1 MNTNDDS
8 QTSPSVRSWRF
19 WLPLAFQTA
28 LIVAIPAQAILVHL
42 TGKTAI
48 LQTVPVDPYDL
59 LRGYSQTLT
68 YDISRSQTLEKLPG
82 WNKLNKEKREDLNL
96 YVILEAPPEQTFSG
110 RPQPWKPIAVSASPP
125 TNLPANQVALQG
137 RLRYGTINY
146 GLETYYF
153 PENQREQLNKD
164 ISQAQTGVERSQRQP
179 LPFVVEVKVD
189 AQGNSVPVSLWVRD
203 RNYRF

>member
-1 MNTNDDS
+1 MNTNNS
-8 QTSPSVRSWRF
+8 ETSPTLRSWRF

-28 LIVAIPAQAILVHL
+28 LIVSIPAQAVLVHL

-48 LQTVPVDPYDL
+48 LQTMPVDPYDL

-68 YDISRSQTLEKLPG
+68 YDISRKQTLEKLPG
-82 WNKLNKEKREDLNL
+82 WKELDQKKTDSLNL
-96 YVILEAPPEQTFSG
+96 YVIMEAPSKQTSSG
-110 RPQPWKPIAVSASPP
+110 RPISWKPVAVSASPP
-125 TNLPANQVALQG
+125 ANLPANQVALKG
-137 RLRYGTINY
+137 RLRYGTITY

-153 PENQREQLNKD
+153 PEAQREQFNTD
-164 ISQAQTGVERSQRQP
+164 INQAQTGVERSQGKP

-189 AQGNSVPVSLWVRD
+189 SQGNSVPLSLWVRD

>member
-1 MNTNDDS
+1 M
-8 QTSPSVRSWRF
+8 
-19 WLPLAFQTA
+19 
-28 LIVAIPAQAILVHL
+28 VHL

-48 LQTVPVDPYDL
+48 LQTAPVDPYDL

-68 YDISRSQTLEKLPG
+68 YDISRKQTLEKLPG
-82 WNKLNKEKREDLNL
+82 WNELDKEKRDSLNL
-96 YVILEAPPEQTFSG
+96 YVTLEAPPKQTSSG
-110 RPQPWKPIAVSASPP
+110 RPKPWKPVAVSASRPV
-125 TNLPANQVALQG
+125 NLPKNQVALQG

-146 GLETYYF
+146 GLESYYF
-153 PENQREQLNKD
+153 PEDQREQLNKD

-189 AQGNSVPVSLWVRD
+189 SQGNSVPVSLWVRD

>member
-1 MNTNDDS
+1 MNTNNS
-8 QTSPSVRSWRF
+8 EISPTVRSWKF

-28 LIVAIPAQAILVHL
+28 LIVAISAQAIFVYL

-59 LRGYSQTLT
+59 LRGYSQTLN
-68 YDISRSQTLEKLPG
+68 YDISRKGTLEKLPG
-82 WNKLNKEKREDLNL
+82 WNELEKQKISSLNL
-96 YVILEAPPEQTFSG
+96 YVILEAPAQQASSG
-110 RPQPWKPIAVSASPP
+110 RPQPWKPVAVSASRPV
-125 TNLPANQVALQG
+125 NLPKNQVALKG
-137 RLRYGTINY
+137 RLRYDTITY

-153 PENQREQLNKD
+153 PEDQREQFNKD
-164 ISQAQTGVERSQRQP
+164 ISQAQTGVARSPGNP

-189 AQGNSVPVSLWVRD
+189 SQGNSVPVSLWVRD

>member
-1 MNTNDDS
+1 MNIHNNSETFP
-8 QTSPSVRSWRF
+8 TVRSWRF

-48 LQTVPVDPYDL
+48 LQTAPVDPYDL
-59 LRGYSQTLT
+59 LRGYSQTLS
-68 YDISRSQTLEKLPG
+68 YDISRKQTLEKLPG
-82 WNKLNKEKREDLNL
+82 WKELNNEKRDSLNL
-96 YVILEAPPEQTFSG
+96 YVILEAPTEPATSD
-110 RPQPWKPIAVSASPP
+110 RPKPWKPVAVSASRPE
-125 TNLPANQVALQG
+125 NLPKNQVALKG
-137 RLRYGTINY
+137 RLRYGTITY

-153 PENQREQLNKD
+153 PEDQREQLNKD
-164 ISQAQTGVERSQRQP
+164 INQAQTGVERSQGKP

-189 AQGNSVPVSLWVRD
+189 SQGNSVPESLWVRD